1 MIRSLLSV
9 VQCKQL
15 YEEAEGKDG
24 ASSRGKTISAS
35 GPLLLGLKRAQ
46 PDQVVFGETL
56 SLNDRMCWR
65 NHWSWDWKR

>member
-1 MIRSLLSV
+1 MLPSQVTV

-46 PDQVVFGETL
+46 PDSVVFGE
-56 SLNDRMCWR
+56 SLPLNGRNCWG
-65 NHWSWDWKR
+65 NHESWDWKR

>member
-1 MIRSLLSV
+1 MRRDQVSGSLLTV
-9 VQCKQL
+9 VQRKQL

-46 PDQVVFGETL
+46 PD
-56 SLNDRMCWR
+56 
-65 NHWSWDWKR
+65 

>member
-1 MIRSLLSV
+1 MLGSLLTV
-9 VQCKQL
+9 VQCTQL

-46 PDQVVFGETL
+46 PDQVVFGESL
-56 SLNDRMCWR
+56 SLNDRNCWR
-65 NHWSWDWKR
+65 NHWSWDWER